1 MRDPTFLFIG
11 PDKSGSTW
19 LHEILRGH
27 PQCFVPMSKD
37 LYFFDRYYERGLDW
51 YRSQFRGASNSAV
64 AIGEISHDYLFCKQA
79 AQRIRRH
86 LPGVKLL
93 TCLRDPVD
101 RTMSQYLY
109 MRRNGL
115 TRKPLREALE
125 EFPFL
130 VTNSL
135 YHRHLSVYFDL
146 FPESQIKIL
155 LFDDLK
161 TSPRTFAADVFDS
174 LDIDFVESLPYEVKS
189 RPASKPRNVTLARF
203 TKTLAGVAR
212 SAGLEDLVGW
222 VKRGP
227 VQRLLYKPYTESERP
242 QPNREDTKL
251 LAEAF
256 GEDLTRL
263 SELVQCELPS
273 WAGSTSWAR

>member
-1 MRDPTFLFIG
+1 MREPTFLFIG

-19 LHEILRGH
+19 LHDILSGH
-27 PQCFVPMSKD
+27 PQCFVPRSKD
-37 LYFFDRYYERGLDW
+37 LYFFDRYYDRGLDW
-51 YRSQFRGASNSAV
+51 YCSQFRGAPNSAV
-64 AIGEISHDYLFCKQA
+64 AIGEISHDYLFSRDA
-79 AQRIRRH
+79 AKRIRRH
-86 LPGVKLL
+86 LPRVKLL
-93 TCLRDPVD
+93 TCLRDPID

-115 TRKPLREALE
+115 TRKPLRDALE

-135 YHRHLSVYFDL
+135 YHRHLSVYFEL

-161 TSPRTFAADVFDS
+161 TSPRGFAADVFDT
-174 LDIDFVESLPYEVKS
+174 LDIDFVENLPYQVRS
-189 RPASKPRNVTLARF
+189 RPASKPRNVAMARL

-227 VQRLLYKPYTESERP
+227 VQRLLYKPYAESERP
-242 QPNREDTKL
+242 QPSREDAEA

-256 GEDLTRL
+256 GDDLSRL
-263 SELVQCELPS
+263 AKLLHCKLPS
-273 WAGSTSWAR
+273 WAGSAPGSI